1 MQSLCILKVTTFIL
15 NVPSTFMRNS
25 NFLRIRNL
33 DTIQKSKYGRICL
46 HVSYIVLYTV
56 YKLHFSDKNNYFSK
70 NSVTKYS
77 KNIWKFVYFHITCN
91 CDFLVKKIVTKHLF
105 FIKTWFIHYFS
116 CDFHK
121 LFFYDEYLYGI
132 WCMWT
137 RCNYKMDLLLFSF
150 FLSIFFIS
158 LYLIFISF
166 YSNTF

>member
-77 KNIWKFVYFHITCN
+77 KNIWKA
-91 CDFLVKKIVTKHLF
+91 
-105 FIKTWFIHYFS
+105 
-116 CDFHK
+116 
-121 LFFYDEYLYGI
+121 FYL
-132 WCMWT
+132 
-137 RCNYKMDLLLFSF
+137 
-150 FLSIFFIS
+150 
-158 LYLIFISF
+158 
-166 YSNTF
+166 